1 MTNLYDKKV
10 KERIGL
16 HYLLTKIQ
24 LYTLILLNIPQEV
37 LNKIIDDQLLTAY
50 LNKWATTWIDEQLT
64 GELHKP
70 VTKKLKKSSKI

>member
-1 MTNLYDKKV
+1 MINLYDKKV

-50 LNKWATTWIDEQLT
+50 LNK
-64 GELHKP
+64 
-70 VTKKLKKSSKI
+70 

>member
-1 MTNLYDKKV
+1 MINLYDKKV
-10 KERIGL
+10 KECIGL

-50 LNKWATTWIDEQLT
+50 LNKCATTWIDEQLT